1 MTMLRKVLIGV
12 ATAAL
17 AALSLNAA
25 IGQVTAQEKPALAIA
40 LPLPNGFAQAS
51 AAQLL
56 LAGAQPQTPTTQ
68 MNLQLDLDA
77 ATAEEVLALS
87 RASYRS
93 EPLNSTAIHNIAF
106 VADWKGQSR
115 QARRLMLDAI
125 DLTRRDGP
133 ASFWLMLDYGKQGRM
148 KPMLRQFDHALRT
161 NRKAQDRLMPVIVQS
176 MADEAMVAPMARLL
190 RADPPWK
197 SQFWNGVSRVPT
209 SLVNAAKLRLV
220 LANGGYRND
229 RQNDQYLLDALVAQ
243 SHFEEAYTL
252 ARKLTEGTR
261 ESSAPLYN
269 GSFDRLP
276 GFAPYDWQTFFES
289 ALTADVLRDGGLLR
303 IETYADGSGRFA
315 RQLVRLPDQ
324 VYRLQVRA
332 SEWDSQDPG
341 AIYFR
346 ITCADAPTA
355 ERNEARLDLTS
366 PDWTVIF
373 RKARSDC
380 AYHWFE
386 IYARAQPQQRDNTIL
401 IDEINL
407 SVATPGA

>member
-1 MTMLRKVLIGV
+1 MLRKVLIGV

-17 AALSLNAA
+17 AALSFNAA
-25 IGQVTAQEKPALAIA
+25 IGQVTAWKQPALAMA
-40 LPLPNGFAQAS
+40 MPLPNGFAQAS

-56 LAGAQPQTPTTQ
+56 LARAQPQTPGRQ
-68 MNLQLDLDA
+68 MDLQLDLDP
-77 ATAEEVLALS
+77 ATAEEVSALS
-87 RASYRS
+87 RAAYRS
-93 EPLNSTAIHNIAF
+93 EPLNSNAIRNLAF

-115 QARRLMLDAI
+115 RARQLMLDAI
-125 DLTRRDGP
+125 DLTRRDG
-133 ASFWLMLDYGKQGRM
+133 AATFWLMLAYGKQGRIE
-148 KPMLRQFDHALRT
+148 PMLRQFDHGLRT
-161 NRKAQDRLMPVIVQS
+161 NRNAQDRLMPAIVQS
-176 MADEAMVAPMARLL
+176 MANEAMVAPMARLL

-197 SQFWNGVSRVPT
+197 SQFWNGVFRVPT

-220 LANGGYRND
+220 LAFEGYRNE

-243 SHFEEAYTL
+243 RHFEETYTL
-252 ARKLTEGTR
+252 ARKLTEPKG
-261 ESSAPLYN
+261 ESFAPLYN

-289 ALTADVLRDGGLLR
+289 ALTADVLRDRRLLR
-303 IETYADGSGRFA
+303 IETYADGSGRSA

-324 VYRLQVRA
+324 VYRLHVRA
-332 SEWDSQDPG
+332 SEWDTLDPG

-366 PDWTVIF
+366 PDWTVTF
-373 RKARSDC
+373 RKTRSDC
-380 AYHWFE
+380 VYHWFE

-407 SVATPGA
+407 SAATAGA